1 MAFQANLPKFE
12 AANCA
17 VVGCSNDPV
26 EKNTEFA
33 TKEGFAYPLLCDT
46 DLAGAK
52 AYDSAKPEGDAAR
65 RTAALIGEDGTLI
78 KFYDPAGKE
87 EFPPKVLEDLA

>member
-1 MAFQANLPKFE
+1 MRR
-12 AANCA
+12 
-17 VVGCSNDPV
+17 
-26 EKNTEFA
+26 T
-33 TKEGFAYPLLCDT
+33 
-46 DLAGAK
+46 
-52 AYDSAKPEGDAAR
+52 AAR

>member
-46 DLAGAK
+46 DLAVAK
-52 AYDSAKPEGDAAR
+52 AYDSAKPEGDAQTIMQSAVLPIHAV
-65 RTAALIGEDGTLI
+65 TANSLESM
-78 KFYDPAGKE
+78 YDFLTQVG
-87 EFPPKVLEDLA
+87 

>member
-1 MAFQANLPKFE
+1 M
-12 AANCA
+12 
-17 VVGCSNDPV
+17 
-26 EKNTEFA
+26 
-33 TKEGFAYPLLCDT
+33 
-46 DLAGAK
+46 AK

>member
-46 DLAGAK
+46 EFVDGNFCLQGGGMVRLSFQFRVRSLPGPSEHPE
-52 AYDSAKPEGDAAR
+52 SASCW
-65 RTAALIGEDGTLI
+65 
-78 KFYDPAGKE
+78 
-87 EFPPKVLEDLA
+87 